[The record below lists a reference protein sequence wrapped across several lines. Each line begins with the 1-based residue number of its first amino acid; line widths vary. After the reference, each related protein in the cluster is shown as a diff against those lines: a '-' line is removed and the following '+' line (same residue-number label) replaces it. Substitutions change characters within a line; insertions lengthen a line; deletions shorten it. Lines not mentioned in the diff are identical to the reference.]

1 MARASHSSR
10 TDQAPELWFR
20 LLFESGALGP
30 GKIALMQAIAA
41 QGSASAAA
49 RSLKMSHARSVRL
62 VAEINALSPQPLIA
76 TRTGGEDG
84 GGAVLTP
91 LGLAVLALYAEIET
105 AAAAAIAERL
115 AALARL
121 LAAGAAPAD

>member
-1 MARASHSSR
+1 MAPTSRASRSLPKP
-10 TDQAPELWFR
+10 ALWFR

-41 QGSASAAA
+41 SGSASAAA

-62 VAEINALSPQPLIA
+62 VAEINAMAPTPLIA

-84 GGAVLTP
+84 GGAALTP
-91 LGLAVLALYAEIET
+91 LGLSVLAAHADI
-105 AAAAAIAERL
+105 AAAAEAAIAGKL
-115 AALARL
+115 ATLAGL
-121 LAAGAAPAD
+121 LK

>member
-1 MARASHSSR
+1 MMARSPHSSR
-10 TDQAPELWFR
+10 TDRTPALWFR
-20 LLFESGALGP
+20 LLFETGALGP
-30 GKIALMQAIAA
+30 GKIALMQAIVA

-62 VAEINALSPQPLIA
+62 VAEINALSAEPLIA

-91 LGLAVLALYAEIET
+91 LGLAVLAAHAEIARAAET
-105 AAAAAIAERL
+105 AIAEKLAVL
-115 AALARL
+115 AALL
-121 LAAGAAPAD
+121 KAGRTD